1 MKIGVVGTRGG
12 WSSELLADA
21 VAEITGYRLLVDMEE
36 TSLNLSTGELWYEGT
51 NITEL
56 DGLVIKKIGARYSP
70 LLLDRLELLRFLAES
85 GMPIFSSPR
94 AIMGTLDRLSCT
106 ITLRL
111 GNIPMPPTVITESPA
126 EALAAVERFGSAVFK
141 PLYTSK
147 ARGMEVIDDG
157 PDALARIADFQA
169 RNPIMYIQKKVPIPG
184 RDLGLVFLGGEYL
197 TTYARCS
204 TDTSTWNTTTAS
216 GGKYAPAQPSQE
228 IIDLAHKAQ
237 GLFGLDFTCV
247 DVVETGEGPLVFEVS
262 AFGGFRGILEA
273 CGIDAAKLYA
283 QYVVEKVRAH
293 QTAHR

>member
-1 MKIGVVGTRGG
+1 MKIGVVGTKGG

-21 VAEITGYRLLVDMEE
+21 VAEITGYRLLVDMEDV
-36 TSLNLSTGELWYEGT
+36 SLDLSTGELWYEGT

-70 LLLDRLELLRFLAES
+70 LLLDRLELLRFLAEG

-126 EALAAVERFGSAVFK
+126 EALAAVERFGSTVFK

-147 ARGMEVIDDG
+147 ARGMEVISEG

-169 RNPIMYIQKKVPIPG
+169 QNPIMYIQKKVPIPG

-204 TDTSTWNTTTAS
+204 TDASTWNTTTAS

-237 GLFGLDFTCV
+237 RLFSLDFTCV
-247 DVVETGEGPLVFEVS
+247 DVVETAEGPLVFEVS